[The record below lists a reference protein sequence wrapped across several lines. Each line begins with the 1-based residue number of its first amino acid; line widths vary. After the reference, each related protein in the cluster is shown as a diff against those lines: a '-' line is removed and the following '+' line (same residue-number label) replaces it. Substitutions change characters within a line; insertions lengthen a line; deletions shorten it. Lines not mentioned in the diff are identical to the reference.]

1 MLSARLET
9 RTLCIL
15 YLHMYVHVP
24 VHKVQLIVKTDL
36 SNIKWFQS
44 SILLQD
50 KELIPHP
57 ASLCPLQQCW
67 APYMFLL
74 CRRTQKAM
82 RQKGQN
88 AKSHGEQGPCNCWKM
103 HSVSHR
109 ETRSS
114 IWKDFPFFLT
124 SRAISWVPSLWLL
137 EEKKRKSTDES
148 QILLICVIHRS
159 PTVPRDTRTFP
170 LTPDYFSTTE
180 LLSSYELCICVSLIT
195 AEWEGSSCT
204 ADVELERNEENG
216 YMFFRLFLLLWGK
229 PK

>member
-1 MLSARLET
+1 M
-9 RTLCIL
+9 
-15 YLHMYVHVP
+15 
-24 VHKVQLIVKTDL
+24 QLIVKTDL

-88 AKSHGEQGPCNCWKM
+88 AKSHGEQGPRNCWKM

-114 IWKDFPFFLT
+114 IWKDFSLFLDKW
-124 SRAISWVPSLWLL
+124 SYFLGLVFVAAGR
-137 EEKKRKSTDES
+137 EKRKSTDES
-148 QILLICVIHRS
+148 QIL
-159 PTVPRDTRTFP
+159 DTFISVNMCHPQVSNSATGYNK
-170 LTPDYFSTTE
+170 DISTD
-180 LLSSYELCICVSLIT
+180 S
-195 AEWEGSSCT
+195 
-204 ADVELERNEENG
+204 
-216 YMFFRLFLLLWGK
+216 RLFLYYWAFVDLWWAVYLCEPYNDWMRGFLLYWQCGVEKKWGEWVHVLQIFFCCF
-229 PK
+229 

>member
-1 MLSARLET
+1 M
-9 RTLCIL
+9 
-15 YLHMYVHVP
+15 
-24 VHKVQLIVKTDL
+24 QLIVKTDL

-88 AKSHGEQGPCNCWKM
+88 AKSHGEQGPRNCWKM

-114 IWKDFPFFLT
+114 IWKDFSLFLDKW
-124 SRAISWVPSLWLL
+124 SYFLGLVFVAAGR
-137 EEKKRKSTDES
+137 EKRKSTDES
-148 QILLICVIHRS
+148 QILDTFFLLICVIHRS
-159 PTVPRDTRTFP
+159 PTVPRDTTRTFP

-180 LLSSYELCICVSLIT
+180 LL
-195 AEWEGSSCT
+195 
-204 ADVELERNEENG
+204 
-216 YMFFRLFLLLWGK
+216 
-229 PK
+229 